1 MRHRLAGLGVF
12 ARDKRQKHKNVNV
25 LPGLRSLDRAG
36 IQAGRCVGGGMK
48 KFVVLA
54 AAAFVAAPAFA
65 AELGV
70 LKPLPGPEPYY
81 GEIWAPPAI

>member
-1 MRHRLAGLGVF
+1 
-12 ARDKRQKHKNVNV
+12 
-25 LPGLRSLDRAG
+25 
-36 IQAGRCVGGGMK
+36 MK
-48 KFVVLA
+48 QLVVLA

-81 GEIWAPPAI
+81 GETEAPPTVE